1 MSTSNKLRRKNSS
14 SATPSSASLL
24 HINDARI
31 AGLYDLEH
39 TIGKGH
45 FAVVKL
51 ARHVF
56 TGEKVAVKVI
66 DKTRLDPVSQAHMMQ
81 EVRCMKLVQHPN
93 IVRLYE
99 VIDTQTKLFLILEL
113 GDYDMYEWVMRRP
126 YEKGGGGEAE
136 AQLYFSQIVKAIN
149 YCHKLHV
156 VHRDLKP
163 ENVVFFERLGMVKL
177 TDFGFSNLFV
187 PGEQLQTSCGS
198 LAYSAPEILLGDSYD
213 APAVDVWSLG
223 VILYMFV
230 CGRLPFQE
238 SNDSETLTRIL
249 DCKFSFPDHVS
260 VDCRRLI
267 SSMLLRDP
275 SRRATLEQIVQ
286 NKWVKAGDKGHA
298 EALPLIIRDHLPA
311 CAHATIVEQMVAGK
325 IGGEEEILCAIELNE
340 YNHLTATYFLLAERV
355 LSCYRQAQAN
365 RLMAAVEECQM
376 GSGDLSSQL
385 SNGGGTAATT
395 ANQNRSRSRSNSWRG
410 PAPRRAY
417 SILKEESEEELSSYN
432 LRSSSRQSSR
442 FFNPSSAGVAVSA
455 KPRDASARAN
465 LLATSR
471 ANSNDSFAPGPSAI
485 LEDEVE
491 ADEQQKPTSS
501 TDQSQS
507 QSEDDALASLPPST
521 SSTAQAVDFPPPSAT
536 STPFLQRIL
545 APICEFR
552 DQSPDTA
559 VDSVQSAFPFDVP
572 LVANESASGGGIVR
586 RIRPHSAVFGASAPR
601 PVAGRGVALPSSAGH
616 LPPLPSS
623 PEKMRTTRNGHNH
636 SRMRN
641 ASSLEM
647 FPISNGIG
655 GKENGSSFLLLEPC
669 SATSPPTPNP
679 NNNGVVHCWPNMLL
693 ERHPNF
699 TNLCNLPTSS
709 AANLIK
715 RPSSSSLTR
724 RNSSPSAPLTFR
736 ATSSLHSS
744 CDRISPHAIQ
754 ELLEFSRLSGRMRRT
769 ASPDSRLSS
778 RSPSPSCLSS
788 GRTSPA
794 MSGIVSRLKTAN
806 FLPSTGGMRKL
817 SSSPHLL
824 GICEETEEG
833 GDMQDLLGQGN
844 NPFCPDTFITNRANG
859 TSRRQDFQ
867 CNGKSASAVVVRS
880 ARSASMGLG
889 TIGRM
894 SVPKMKFTLPTK
906 QLN

>member
-14 SATPSSASLL
+14 SSTSTSSL

-66 DKTRLDPVSQAHMMQ
+66 DKTRLDPVSQEHMMQ

-126 YEKGGGGEAE
+126 YEKGCCGETE

-177 TDFGFSNLFV
+177 TDFGFSNLFI

-223 VILYMFV
+223 VILYMLV

-260 VDCRRLI
+260 IDCRRLI

-275 SRRATLEQIVQ
+275 AHRATLEEIVQ
-286 NKWVKAGDKGHA
+286 NTWVGAGDRGHA
-298 EALPLIIRDHLPA
+298 EALPLIIRDHLPV

-325 IGGEEEILCAIELNE
+325 IGGEEEILNAIEQNE

-355 LSCYRQAQAN
+355 LACYRQTQAN
-365 RLMAAVEECQM
+365 RLMALAAAAAAEENCCPS
-376 GSGDLSSQL
+376 GCGDLSQL
-385 SNGGGTAATT
+385 SNGGGTATT
-395 ANQNRSRSRSNSWRG
+395 AQSVPNRSRSRSNSWRG

-442 FFNPSSAGVAVSA
+442 FFNVVPPAAGVALGPKS
-455 KPRDASARAN
+455 RDSSSRAN
-465 LLATSR
+465 LLVMSR

-485 LEDEVE
+485 LEDDVEV
-491 ADEQQKPTSS
+491 DEQQQSS
-501 TDQSQS
+501 SSGDQHLIHLN
-507 QSEDDALASLPPST
+507 ETTTRTTMTPST
-521 SSTAQAVDFPPPSAT
+521 APTVDLPPPSAT
-536 STPFLQRIL
+536 STPFMQRIL

-552 DQSPDTA
+552 DQSPDT
-559 VDSVQSAFPFDVP
+559 VDDAHSSSATVF
-572 LVANESASGGGIVR
+572 GGNGVR
-586 RIRPHSAVFGASAPR
+586 RVRPSSAVFCSSAPR
-601 PVAGRGVALPSSAGH
+601 PMASRGTQSAAAGQ
-616 LPPLPSS
+616 LPPPPSS
-623 PEKMRTTRNGHNH
+623 PDKMRTRGGGHQH
-636 SRMRN
+636 PRMRN
-641 ASSLEM
+641 ATSLEL
-647 FPISNGIG
+647 FPMVGTG
-655 GKENGSSFLLLEPC
+655 GKENGSFLLLEPC

-679 NNNGVVHCWPNMLL
+679 SNGVVHCWSNMLL

-699 TNLCNLPTSS
+699 TNLSNLPTSS
-709 AANLIK
+709 TSNLIK
-715 RPSSSSLTR
+715 PPLALSLSR
-724 RNSSPSAPLTFR
+724 RNSSPSVPPTFR

-754 ELLEFSRLSGRMRRT
+754 ELLELSRLSGRMRRT

-778 RSPSPSCLSS
+778 RSPSPSCMSS

-794 MSGIVSRLKTAN
+794 VSGISSRLKTTN
-806 FLPSTGGMRKL
+806 FLPTIGGMRKL

-833 GDMQDLLGQGN
+833 DMQDFLGQHSV
-844 NPFCPDTFITNRANG
+844 FCLNVGVSEGSETN
-859 TSRRQDFQ
+859 RRQDFQ
-867 CNGKSASAVVVRS
+867 CNGKSASTVAVRS

-889 TIGRM
+889 TLGRM
-894 SVPKMKFTLPTK
+894 SMPKMKFTLQTK
-906 QLN
+906 